1 MAVRQLT
8 YDDYQALLASP
19 EYADRIIELI
29 DGELIEKM
37 PSYIPSR
44 LALRI
49 ARYFD
54 AYLDEHPLG
63 GISGEAGGYVL
74 PNGDIL
80 IPDVAFVCRE
90 KLDPPPQREV
100 LGAPD
105 LAVEVMSPTDSLRKL
120 RQKAERYLANGTAL
134 VWLVLP
140 ETRTVE
146 VYDAAANDV
155 VVLGESDTL
164 TGGTLLPGLAI
175 AVRDLFDS

>member
-1 MAVRQLT
+1 MV
-8 YDDYQALLASP
+8 SP

-37 PSYIPSR
+37 PSYVPSR
-44 LALRI
+44 LAARI
-49 ARYFD
+49 GRYLD
-54 AYLDEHPLG
+54 VYLDEHPLG
-63 GISGEAGGYVL
+63 GVTMPDGGYVL
-74 PNGDIL
+74 PSGDIL
-80 IPDVAFVCRE
+80 IPDVAFVRRE

-146 VYDAAANDV
+146 VYDAAADDV
-155 VVLGESDTL
+155 VVLSESDTL
-164 TGGTLLPGLAI
+164 TGGTLLTGLAI
-175 AVRDLFDS
+175 AVRDLFRILN